1 MAEDNNKIECIEPI
15 ELTCQPVPP
24 ISFDASL
31 SPYEAM
37 YKLLYK
43 VNELVEA
50 VNTHSDQIEEILKD
64 IDLITKQLAGTEP
77 SGLLTEITNNTEKI
91 NNAFE
96 EIDNLRNNLGT
107 IPVIELS
114 SSNPSKIGPTQLLSI
129 VIPAP
134 TVSNLDGYIFATT
147 VSETFSGNDNIYVA
161 WGEGGVYENVY
172 QAFTVNDQ
180 TITATMLGSVQNAVS
195 LFILV
200 PNDSG
205 YTVRTIGGLDSLW
218 TAVNQS
224 LADLLQRIN
233 SQATTIATHTNQL
246 AGTADSGLKQL
257 ISTNTSNISTLSG
270 TVTTHTNQLAGSIS
284 SGLKT
289 SIDRNSGKIN
299 TLENKYVTLFSK
311 LNVDRVINVTQQDL
325 TVVDGVSYLSITPP
339 INGTVTDG
347 YTFVMRAAE
356 QIYPNPL
363 GVRVDTGGVYTN
375 SSIVMWGP
383 DHVSSNGADVRV
395 DYTLA
400 ITWSGSKGGWFVSAA
415 NYSQSAVNSID
426 AINAN
431 INKLIKIENKL
442 GYVQLN
448 SSNVSVID
456 NKLCIHVPEPDTGYD
471 RTDAADYIGYTFI
484 GTGGTLLSDLDLTQ
498 NIYAYLETTQSF
510 IPITNRL
517 TQLRGN
523 QLFTEANNTM
533 LFTFGYTTANA
544 VRCFVMPMNFTI
556 A

>member
-1 MAEDNNKIECIEPI
+1 MSDNLDEQITPAETIEPI
-15 ELTCQPVPP
+15 EPIDLTCQPVPP

-96 EIDNLRNNLGT
+96 EIDNLKNNLGT

-114 SSNPSKIGPTQLLSI
+114 PSNPSKIGPTQLLSI
-129 VIPAP
+129 VIPPP

-147 VSETFSGNDNIYVA
+147 VSETFSGDDNIYVA
-161 WGEGGVYENVY
+161 WGEAGVYENVY

-180 TITATMLGSVQNAVS
+180 AITATMLGSVQNAVS

-224 LADLLQRIN
+224 IADLLQRVN
-233 SQATTIATHTNQL
+233 TQAATITTHTNQL
-246 AGTADSGLKQL
+246 AGTA
-257 ISTNTSNISTLSG
+257 
-270 TVTTHTNQLAGSIS
+270 S

-289 SIDRNSGKIN
+289 SIDTNSGKIN
-299 TLENKYVTLFSK
+299 TLEDEYETLVSK
-311 LNVDRVINVTQQDL
+311 LNVDRVINVTPQNL
-325 TVVDGVSYLSITPP
+325 TVVDGVSYLSITP
-339 INGTVTDG
+339 ITGTVTDG

-375 SSIVMWGP
+375 SSIVVWGP
-383 DHVSSNGADVRV
+383 DQVSSNAADIRV

-400 ITWSGSKGGWFVSAA
+400 ITWSDSKGGWFVSAA

-456 NKLCIHVPEPDTGYD
+456 NKLCIHVPEPDTGYN

-484 GTGGTLLSDLDLTQ
+484 GTGGTLFSSLDLTQ

-510 IPITNRL
+510 IPITNRI
-517 TQLRGN
+517 TQLKGN
-523 QLFTEANNTM
+523 QLFTEANNAM
-533 LFTFGYTTANA
+533 LFTFGYNTANA
-544 VRCFVMPMNFTI
+544 VRCFVMPLNFTI
-556 A
+556 T